1 MQETY
6 ELHKRMNILKAQEI
20 VQKISKIKQ
29 KIELKKEE
37 VIQNNRKHALDI
49 ILQEKKDKIQRT
61 RNKKVFLSQVQER
74 KLQMNLENIAFA
86 IKNEQLKLNKLERS
100 KEYKAMQ
107 ITEEHDRIGLYERK
121 AKSLL
126 RKEKRMLS
134 RLKMTHSVNERS
146 QQDMM
151 NELNHSDNI

>member
-1 MQETY
+1 M
-6 ELHKRMNILKAQEI
+6 
-20 VQKISKIKQ
+20 
-29 KIELKKEE
+29 
-37 VIQNNRKHALDI
+37 
-49 ILQEKKDKIQRT
+49 
-61 RNKKVFLSQVQER
+61 SQVQER

-126 RKEKRMLS
+126 RKEKRILS